1 MSQMHLGSPKVG
13 DTMGHG
19 FVGDG
24 FNPISLLNVKQYIE
38 NDMSYS
44 I

>member
-1 MSQMHLGSPKVG
+1 MSHVHLGSPPVG

-24 FNPISLLNVKQYIE
+24 FNPANLLKVN
-38 NDMSYS
+38 
-44 I
+44 